1 MAQAIGAGLFGC
13 GTMGREVALA
23 VASGRTGAARVI
35 AVFDGDHPRALGLA
49 ALLGETGSGLSA
61 PSTLQ
66 EFLDT
71 PGLRIVVE
79 CASQA
84 AVRAVA
90 VPAVEKGLDLLTI
103 SSGALLDQDLHD
115 RLVAAATRTGANI
128 IIPSGAIGGID
139 AVRAVRGMLDEVT
152 LVSTK
157 RPEAFAGAPG
167 FAPFEGRRIDAAT
180 VIFEGPA
187 AKAVPLFPAN
197 VNVAATLSLAGLG
210 PLRTKVKVVA
220 DPASPGNVHEVI
232 ARGSFGEVRL
242 RFENRPHPGNPKT
255 SALAVYSAIE
265 ALRSYCSRGIKVGT

>member
-1 MAQAIGAGLFGC
+1 
-13 GTMGREVALA
+13 MGREVALA
-23 VASGRTGAARVI
+23 AASGRTGAARVI
-35 AVFDGDHPRALGLA
+35 AVFDLDHPRALELVHGLPG
-49 ALLGETGSGLSA
+49 LGRGWGSPSA
-61 PSTLQ
+61 PSALQ

-90 VPAVEKGLDLLTI
+90 VSAVEKGLDLLTI

-115 RLVAAATRTGANI
+115 RLVAASERTGANI
-128 IIPSGAIGGID
+128 IVPSGAIGGID
-139 AVRAVRGMLDEVT
+139 TVRAVRGMLDEVV
-152 LVSTK
+152 LISTK
-157 RPEAFAGAPG
+157 RPDAFAGAPG
-167 FAPFEGRRIDAAT
+167 FAPFEGRRIDAPT
-180 VIFEGPA
+180 VIFEGNA

-220 DPASPGNVHEVI
+220 DPASPGNVHEI
-232 ARGSFGEVRL
+232 MARGSFGEVRL
-242 RFENRPHPGNPKT
+242 RFENRPHPGNQKT